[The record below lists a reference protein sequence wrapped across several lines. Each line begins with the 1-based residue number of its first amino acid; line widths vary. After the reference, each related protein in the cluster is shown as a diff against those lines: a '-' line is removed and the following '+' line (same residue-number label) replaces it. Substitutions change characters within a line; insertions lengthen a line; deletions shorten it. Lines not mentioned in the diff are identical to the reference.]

1 MRSTQTCP
9 KCTGKKFAVTENV
22 RLPDPECTLTTTV
35 VPAVTIA
42 TGAGALPR
50 LDARNSGGRALFGR
64 LSSWICVACG
74 YTEFYTHAY
83 SVEGFEQ
90 LARQFP
96 SEFRIVDAEP
106 LGQGPFR

>member
-9 KCTGKKFAVTENV
+9 KCSGKKFAVTENV
-22 RLPDPECTLTTTV
+22 RLPDREYHTASMV
-35 VPAVTIA
+35 VPAVTLA
-42 TGAGALPR
+42 TGAGAQPR
-50 LDARNSGGRALFGR
+50 LEAPSDGGRALFGR
-64 LSSWICVACG
+64 LSLWICVTCG
-74 YTEFYTHAY
+74 YTELYTHGY

-106 LGQGPFR
+106 GTQGAFR